1 MTESAEFER
10 FTDFLARMI
19 EKYGNEVIQEMTAN
33 KLDACT
39 LNEREENSEHIMADK
54 WLVLMLIFS
63 WDKYI

>member
-1 MTESAEFER
+1 MIESAEFER

-39 LNEREENSEHIMADK
+39 LNEREEISEHIMADAPERGCQCA
-54 WLVLMLIFS
+54 
-63 WDKYI
+63 

>member
-39 LNEREENSEHIMADK
+39 LNEREEYSEHIMADTPERGCQCA
-54 WLVLMLIFS
+54 
-63 WDKYI
+63 